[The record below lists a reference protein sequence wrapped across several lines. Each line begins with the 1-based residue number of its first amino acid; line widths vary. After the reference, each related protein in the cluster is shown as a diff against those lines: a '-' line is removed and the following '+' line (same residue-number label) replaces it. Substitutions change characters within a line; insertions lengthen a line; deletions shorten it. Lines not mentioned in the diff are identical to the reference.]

1 MSLVRSVLGILAG
14 AILLL
19 TSCDSGPAP
28 AAKGTPAFSWAAA
41 KENFNTGD
49 YVKTGEHLELI
60 TKTENEFTARAW
72 PWRLVI
78 TSGIVAGYM
87 DFADKFEAGM
97 QANKNNPTPF
107 RKRMLDA
114 RSMASQSALVFAES
128 FGQFEKS
135 SKDAQ
140 VHLAFSSPSGSAAPA
155 TRLNQVTNG
164 ILPPASEMDTLQRDA
179 IRRGIL
185 LASCQAAGAPNDPAK
200 AADILKDGSAT
211 VPRPAFLR
219 AMAQSFYDQAGL
231 FGKRKADNLERRTY
245 FLTRAGALA
254 KQLPDSKENKEFAKK
269 IETDLKAR

>member
-1 MSLVRSVLGILAG
+1 MSLVRSVPGILAG

-19 TSCDSGPAP
+19 TSCESGPRP
-28 AAKGTPAFSWAAA
+28 PAKGTPAFSWAAA
-41 KENFNTGD
+41 KENFSAGD

-60 TKTENEFTARAW
+60 TKTNNDFTARAW

-78 TSGIVAGYM
+78 MSGIVAGYM

-114 RSMASQSALVFAES
+114 RSMASQAALVFAES

-135 SKDAQ
+135 SKDEQ
-140 VHLAFSSPSGSAAPA
+140 VPLAFSSPSGSATPAP
-155 TRLNQVTNG
+155 RLNQLANG
-164 ILPPASEMDTLQRDA
+164 ILPPPSEMDSLQRDA
-179 IRRGIL
+179 IRRGVL

-211 VPRPAFLR
+211 VSRPAFLR
-219 AMAQSFYDQAGL
+219 AMAQSFYDQAGV
-231 FGKRKADNLERRTY
+231 FGRRKLDNPDRRTF
-245 FLTRAGALA
+245 FLTRAGELA
-254 KQLPDSKENKEFAKK
+254 KQLSDSKENKEFAKK
-269 IETDLKAR
+269 IEADLKAR